1 MTIARAADRS
11 TPRSRA
17 YPGERRVS
25 AQRVQYSPRS
35 RAHPGDAGADP
46 ARRRWLLG
54 ACAWVACAGRTRAAD
69 DDPPAPRLRV
79 DITRHGDVFDVQ
91 VSATVAVPRETAWEV
106 LTDYDHA
113 AQFVP
118 GMTASRVVQRD
129 GPIVIVEQIGAGGFL
144 FASEIALTMRVTEF
158 APERV
163 EMVAIAGALR
173 RFGAQCTLAV
183 TGDGGTRIEYHAS
196 FETDHWVPPL
206 IGLPFMRS
214 RTRAQFEAWLAEME
228 RRANPKARS

>member
-1 MTIARAADRS
+1 MTIARPVARS
-11 TPRSRA
+11 TARA
-17 YPGERRVS
+17 
-25 AQRVQYSPRS
+25 
-35 RAHPGDAGADP
+35 RAHHGDVCADP

-54 ACAWVACAGRTRAAD
+54 VGAWILCAGHVRAAD
-69 DDPPAPRLRV
+69 ETEPAPRLTV
-79 DITRHGDVFDVQ
+79 DIARHGDVFDVW
-91 VSATVAVPRETAWEV
+91 VSANVAAPRETAWEV

-129 GPIVIVEQIGAGGFL
+129 GPIVIVEQVGAGGFL
-144 FASEIALTMRVTEF
+144 FAPEIALTLRVTES

-163 EMVAIAGALR
+163 EMIAVAGSLR
-173 RFGAQCTLAV
+173 RFGAQCALAMA
-183 TGDGGTRIEYHAS
+183 GDTATRIEYHAS

-214 RTRAQFEAWLAEME
+214 RTRAQFDAWLAEME
-228 RRANPKARS
+228 RRANAKARS